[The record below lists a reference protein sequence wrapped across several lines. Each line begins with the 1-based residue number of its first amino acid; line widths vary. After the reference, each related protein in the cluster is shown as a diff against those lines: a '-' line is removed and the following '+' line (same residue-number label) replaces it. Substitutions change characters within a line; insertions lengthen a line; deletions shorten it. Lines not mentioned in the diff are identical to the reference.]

1 MYGYGYQYSAIING
15 GGGGAAPFVGLLDDY
30 PTAAAAYSL
39 RKLRNGY
46 SGNAIRVRRSSDNA
60 ESNIGFVDNV
70 LDTATLT
77 TFASGTN
84 AFITNF
90 YDQSG
95 NGVDLFRSVAVGQP
109 QIVASGVIITDSGK
123 PTLSFP
129 NGNSLLHTSGFT
141 ELLIPAE
148 WTISF
153 VSKADAAQTY
163 SATLGD
169 AVGDNQDGML
179 IFGSQLRTKINNVN
193 YGVFGSGDNRTK
205 TRLWTNIRN
214 SSNTITINRD
224 GTSYGSVSSA
234 VGSFDFVQIGS
245 SIEVNQP
252 DFFSELII
260 WKSDQTS
267 NLSGIETNINTYY
280 GVY

>member
-1 MYGYGYQYSAIING
+1 MYGYSYQYGRIIGKG
-15 GGGGAAPFVGLLDDY
+15 GGSAFVGLLDDY

-39 RKLRNGY
+39 RKLRNAY
-46 SGNAIRVRRSSDNA
+46 SGDAIRVRRASDNA
-60 ESNIGFVDNV
+60 ESNIGFVDNE

-129 NGNSLLHTSGFT
+129 NGNSLLHTSGLA
-141 ELLIPAE
+141 ELLIPDE
-148 WTISF
+148 WTMSF
-153 VSKADAAQTY
+153 VTKADAAQTY
-163 SATLGD
+163 SFTLGD
-169 AVGDNQDGML
+169 AVGDNQDGIL
-179 IFGSQLRTKINNVN
+179 IFGSLFRTKIDNVN
-193 YGVFGSGDNRTK
+193 KDVYGSGDNRTK
-205 TRLWTNIRN
+205 TRLWTSIRN

-252 DFFSELII
+252 DFVSELII

-267 NLSGIETNINTYY
+267 NANGIETNINDFY
-280 GVY
+280 GIY

>member
-1 MYGYGYQYSAIING
+1 MYGYGYQYSRILGKG
-15 GGGGAAPFVGLLDDY
+15 GGSAFVGLLDDY
-30 PTAAAAYSL
+30 PTSAAAYSL

-129 NGNSLLHTSGFT
+129 NGNSLLHTSGLA
-141 ELLIPAE
+141 ELLIPDE
-148 WTISF
+148 WTMSF
-153 VSKADAAQTY
+153 VTKADAAQTY

-169 AVGDNQDGML
+169 AVGDNQDGIL
-179 IFGSQLRTKINNVN
+179 IFSGLFRTKINNVN
-193 YGVFGSGDNRTK
+193 KDVYASGDNRTK
-205 TRLWTNIRN
+205 TRLWTSIRN

-234 VGSFDFVQIGS
+234 AGSFDFVQIGS

-252 DFFSELII
+252 DFVSELII